1 VTNLNAL
8 LLESFQILQTGM
20 PKSISLSLSDNE
32 TNVNVLADPN
42 QLSQVFINALTNA
55 YEAIDEYAGKISLS
69 VSVLQ
74 LSETTKFLHG
84 ELVRGRYALVKFFD
98 NAEGLTENDIEK
110 MFDPF
115 YSSKDLGNGMG
126 LAIA

>member
-1 VTNLNAL
+1 MTNLNAL

-55 YEAIDEYAGKISLS
+55 YEAI
-69 VSVLQ
+69 
-74 LSETTKFLHG
+74 G
-84 ELVRGRYALVKFFD
+84 E
-98 NAEGLTENDIEK
+98 
-110 MFDPF
+110 
-115 YSSKDLGNGMG
+115 
-126 LAIA
+126 